1 MFFFVKVGI
10 YCEIIRIRADPILFV
25 FEGPSP
31 TYLNPWV
38 FFLTETKTNDQRNN
52 IPTAKQIH
60 YPEV

>member
-1 MFFFVKVGI
+1 MFFFVKVGA

-38 FFLTETKTNDQRNN
+38 FLLIETKKKTINEN
-52 IPTAKQIH
+52 TS
-60 YPEV
+60 